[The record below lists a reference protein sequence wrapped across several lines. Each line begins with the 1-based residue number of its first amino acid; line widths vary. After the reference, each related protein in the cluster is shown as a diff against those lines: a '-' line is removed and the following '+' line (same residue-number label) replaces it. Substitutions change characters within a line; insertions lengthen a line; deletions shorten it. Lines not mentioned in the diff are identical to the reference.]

1 MSLMVVTL
9 DSIPGYEITEV
20 LGIVQGNCVFS
31 KNMFKDMGAGF
42 RSMVGG
48 EVKAYTE
55 MMTETRHISTDRM
68 ISQAEAIGADAIL
81 NVRYFSSEIMQ
92 GAAECM
98 VVGTAVKLIK
108 L

>member
-31 KNMFKDMGAGF
+31 KSIFKDLGAGF
-42 RSMVGG
+42 KSMAGR
-48 EVKAYTE
+48 EIKSYTE
-55 MMTETRHISTDRM
+55 MMIQTRQMSTDRM
-68 ISQAEAIGADAIL
+68 ILQAEELGADAVL

-98 VVGTAVKLIK
+98 SVGTAVKLKK